1 MLKFSRLGKQDKD
14 SKPKLWHL
22 VNAIFMAGN
31 LAGIRGLEDKNPIF
45 INYFMG
51 LYHRLV
57 PEAGLEP
64 ARFLRRGILNPLCLP
79 ISPLW
84 QQGAKIMHGLQL

>member
-1 MLKFSRLGKQDKD
+1 MVRVFERQNADKVMLCYKK
-14 SKPKLWHL
+14 
-22 VNAIFMAGN
+22 
-31 LAGIRGLEDKNPIF
+31 
-45 INYFMG
+45 
-51 LYHRLV
+51 LV

-84 QQGAKIMHGLQL
+84 QLGDKLRLLAQL

>member
-1 MLKFSRLGKQDKD
+1 MQSNTSFIFRVFERQITDKVMLCY
-14 SKPKLWHL
+14 
-22 VNAIFMAGN
+22 
-31 LAGIRGLEDKNPIF
+31 KN
-45 INYFMG
+45 
-51 LYHRLV
+51 LV

-84 QQGAKIMHGLQL
+84 QQGAKIMHDLQL